1 MDKQSP
7 GGVEPRSTLLI
18 TTQLGSFGSGLYSLD
33 FPDGCVFRPT
43 EQLLA
48 ANFFVF
54 RVRRAVASATGKEE
68 QGETGG
74 HKCFHLDSLFGG
86 IIALDP

>member
-33 FPDGCVFRPT
+33 FPNGRVFRPT

-48 ANFFVF
+48 ANFLVL
-54 RVRRAVASATGKEE
+54 RVRRPIACATGKDE
-68 QGETGG
+68 QGETGD
-74 HKCFHLDSLFGG
+74 HK
-86 IIALDP
+86 